1 MSVLI
6 NLENVTYEYTFH
18 KEKKVILNQANYSFE
33 KGVVY
38 AITGRSGA
46 GKTTTLSLLGALDK
60 PKEGKIYYDGKEL
73 TEIGYSEYRRRYVGI
88 VFQDYNLLPYF
99 SVLENVTAAMEI
111 IGKTNKNKIEQA
123 ENLLADV
130 GIAPEMFRKKV
141 TTLSGG
147 EQQRVAIARAVAK
160 NAELLLAD
168 EPTGNLDEET
178 SEQIIALLKKL
189 AHDEKKCVIIV
200 THSQNVVNAADKV
213 IHLENGVLV

>member
-1 MSVLI
+1 MSVL
-6 NLENVTYEYTFH
+6 LQLKDVTFEYTFQ
-18 KEKKVILNQANYSFE
+18 KEKKVILDHASYSFD
-33 KGVVY
+33 KGVMY

-60 PKEGKIYYDGKEL
+60 PKQGKIFYNGKDLE
-73 TEIGYSEYRRRYVGI
+73 EIGYSEYRRHYVGI

-99 SVLENVTAAMEI
+99 SVINNVIAAMEI
-111 IGKTNKNKIEQA
+111 TGIEKKNRKERA
-123 ENLLADV
+123 EELLKGV
-130 GIAPEMFRKKV
+130 GIEETLFQKKV

-168 EPTGNLDEET
+168 EPTGNLDDET
-178 SEQIIALLKKL
+178 SEQIIALLKRL

-200 THSQNVVNAADKV
+200 THSQNVVEQADKV
-213 IHLENGVLV
+213 LCLENGILI